1 MLYSC
6 THMPTVVVKG
16 LKLVV
21 VQTKEDEV
29 SQLKQ
34 EVQKVNKLREG
45 IQRKLRDVENH
56 KLEVEQQ
63 REMLRTQVIAMER
76 GQLIRLSKS
85 FVLFVMI

>member
-1 MLYSC
+1 
-6 THMPTVVVKG
+6 MPTVVVKG